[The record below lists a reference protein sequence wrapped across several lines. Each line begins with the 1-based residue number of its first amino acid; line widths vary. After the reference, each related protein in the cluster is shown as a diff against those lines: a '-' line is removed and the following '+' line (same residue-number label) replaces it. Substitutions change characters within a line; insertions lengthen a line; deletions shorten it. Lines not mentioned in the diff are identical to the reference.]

1 MQVHVHV
8 YDIAILLIQL
18 KLILPAFYKKKKYCK
33 SLSNSL
39 SFAIFTDKIQVMIH
53 TD

>member
-18 KLILPAFYKKKKYCK
+18 KLILPAFYKKKNTVKVSLIVKVLQFSLKKY
-33 SLSNSL
+33 
-39 SFAIFTDKIQVMIH
+39 Q
-53 TD
+53 